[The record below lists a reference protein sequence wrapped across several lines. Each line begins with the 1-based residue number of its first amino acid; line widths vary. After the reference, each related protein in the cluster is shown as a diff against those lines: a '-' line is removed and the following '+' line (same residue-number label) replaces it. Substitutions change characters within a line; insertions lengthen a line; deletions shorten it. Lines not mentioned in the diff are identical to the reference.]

1 MKLEN
6 TKAQMRRGIL
16 EMCILAIIHQE
27 GEAYPSDIINSL
39 KSQNLIVVEGTLYP
53 LLSRL
58 KKTELLEYSW
68 KESKSG
74 PPRKYYALTD
84 NGKIFLTELYA
95 NWQDLSKA
103 VTATTQ
109 SLDKAK

>member
-27 GEAYPSDIINSL
+27 GEAYPSDIISIL

-68 KESKSG
+68 KESKAG
-74 PPRKYYALTD
+74 PPRKYYALTAK
-84 NGKIFLTELYA
+84 GKEFLTELYA
-95 NWQDLSKA
+95 NWQDLAKA
-103 VTATTQ
+103 VTATTK
-109 SLDKAK
+109 SLSLV